1 MEQQVKEALEKSG
14 INIETAMNRFFDNEE
29 MYFSFLDKFTEDDL
43 MVKMKL
49 LIEDNQVKEAF
60 DAAHTLKGV
69 CANLSIDSMNAVLNP
84 MVEVLRVGS
93 VEGLLPE
100 YDKLND
106 VYKTVIDVINTY
118 CK

>member
-1 MEQQVKEALEKSG
+1 MEQQVKEALEKAG

-60 DAAHTLKGV
+60 
-69 CANLSIDSMNAVLNP
+69 
-84 MVEVLRVGS
+84 
-93 VEGLLPE
+93 PE
-100 YDKLND
+100 YRISMVHGKLKQAEKD
-106 VYKTVIDVINTY
+106 EAMRKFA
-118 CK
+118 